1 MAIGAIIKSGDTIKI
16 SKSFGIVG
24 SAVVGSSKIPVVV
37 VAANNNEPIQ
47 ERDIAINKPLVKMI
61 NALASIDGFIK
72 QRLENQKI
80 IVKNDQLA
88 AREAQIEQ
96 PNQEPQIEEVKP
108 DAEKVSGSGIGGL
121 LGLGALGLLAF
132 DPVQDA
138 IKQIADG
145 VVSVGGFVIDVVKS
159 INSAFSFLFGGSTS
173 SVPEANPE
181 QPAQAQVP
189 PQNTQPQPSA
199 VAVPSTDQQEKPSF
213 MSSVASGAMTGAA
226 VGSFIP
232 RVGAIGGAIVGGI
245 YGAGSS
251 IFGGGTSTTPATPAQ
266 PSTTPP
272 QENAQP
278 VNPAAPAADAAPVVA
293 GEIPKNDIVALGNY
307 LASKGADKSQMENM
321 ALSGRVGDH
330 SQNSRHY
337 RGMAIDVN
345 FPGQNEASI
354 LDSLE
359 PQLRAAGYN
368 TIWRKPGHETHM
380 HVSVGGPEGTG
391 GGDYGDSTSL
401 MGAAGQAIGQAA
413 TASMEQLGKV
423 FGAIAGAV
431 VKPGVIRDDIP
442 NTIAT
447 SARQLNTDIAVAK
460 TEKPVT
466 PPPPPLPPN
475 INKTGGTT
483 ENPASSADKN
493 SVYYYL
499 RRFGYQDLNVPTT
512 SLPKAVVA

>member
-1 MAIGAIIKSGDTIKI
+1 MAIGEIIKSGDTIKI

-24 SAVVGSSKIPVVV
+24 SAVVGNSKIPVVV
-37 VAANNNEPIQ
+37 VAANNNEPLQ

-96 PNQEPQIEEVKP
+96 SDQEPQIEEVKP
-108 DAEKVSGSGIGGL
+108 DAERVSGSGIGGL

-138 IKQIADG
+138 IKEIADG
-145 VVSVGGFVIDVVKS
+145 VVSVGGFVVDVVKS
-159 INSAFSFLFGGSTS
+159 INSAFSFLFGGSS
-173 SVPEANPE
+173 STVPEANPE
-181 QPAQAQVP
+181 EPAQAQVP
-189 PQNTQPQPSA
+189 PQNTQTQTSV
-199 VAVPSTDQQEKPSF
+199 VAVPPSEQEEKPSF
-213 MSSVASGAMTGAA
+213 LSNVASGAMTGAA

-232 RVGAIGGAIVGGI
+232 RVGAIGGAIVGGV

-251 IFGGGTSTTPATPAQ
+251 IFGGSTTTSAPASTST
-266 PSTTPP
+266 SSSPP

-278 VNPAAPAADAAPVVA
+278 VNPASAAPEAVAVAA

-345 FPGQNEASI
+345 FPGANEASI

-380 HVSVGGPEGTG
+380 HVSVGGPEGS
-391 GGDYGDSTSL
+391 GDYGESTSL
-401 MGAAGQAIGQAA
+401 MSAAGQAIGQAA

-431 VKPGVIRDDIP
+431 VKPGVIKDDIP

-447 SARQLNTDIAVAK
+447 AARQLNTDIAVTK

-466 PPPPPLPPN
+466 PPPVPLPPN
-475 INKTGGTT
+475 INKTGGAT

-512 SLPKAVVA
+512 TLPRAAVA

>member
-24 SAVVGSSKIPVVV
+24 SAVVGGSKIPVVV

-72 QRLENQKI
+72 QRLDNQKI
-80 IVKNDQLA
+80 IARNEQLA
-88 AREAQIEQ
+88 SREAQIEQ
-96 PNQEPQIEEVKP
+96 VDQEPQIEEVKP
-108 DAEKVSGSGIGGL
+108 DAEKVSGSGLGL
-121 LGLGALGLLAF
+121 LGIGALGLLAF

-145 VVSVGGFVIDVVKS
+145 VVGVGKFVIDVVKS

-181 QPAQAQVP
+181 EPAQQPTPTQGTGGQAPAVPVP
-189 PQNTQPQPSA
+189 PEA
-199 VAVPSTDQQEKPSF
+199 KEEKPSF
-213 MSSVASGAMTGAA
+213 LSSVTSGAMTGAA

-232 RVGAIGGAIVGGI
+232 RVGAIGGAVVGGV
-245 YGAGSS
+245 YGGVSN
-251 IFGGGTSTTPATPAQ
+251 IFGGSTSSTAPASSQ
-266 PSTTPP
+266 SSTTPP

-330 SQNSRHY
+330 SENSRHY

-354 LDSLE
+354 LDALE

-380 HVSVGGPEGTG
+380 HVSVGGPEGA

-401 MGAAGQAIGQAA
+401 MSAAGQAIGQAA

-423 FGAIAGAV
+423 FGALAGSI
-431 VKPGVIRDDIP
+431 VKPGVLRDDIP

-447 SARQLNTDIAVAK
+447 SARQLNTDIAVTK
-460 TEKPVT
+460 TEKPIT
-466 PPPPPLPPN
+466 SPPIALPPN

-512 SLPKAVVA
+512 TLPKAAVA